1 LTTNLKFLNN
11 HKGFKKYFKNTS
23 WLLVE
28 RVLRLFITLI
38 IGLYVARYLGPGDF
52 GKLNY
57 AASIVAILSIFIQ
70 LGLDGIV
77 VRDLVNN
84 PKIKDKI
91 LGALLTLK
99 IIGSLIMVVLLI
111 IVSIIFNHDGQI
123 TLLIAII
130 ALSSILT
137 IVFDVIRVNYEASV
151 LVKYVSIIQMTQ
163 LVVSSILKLYC
174 VAIGTQLFWFAIIF
188 VVDTLLLSGLSIVI
202 YRNKTGSI
210 RSWNVDWGIVKKL
223 IVDGWPGLLSG
234 IASIIYMKIDQVM
247 IGNMLDHHDLGLY
260 SAATRLSTAWYFI
273 PMVIVT
279 SLTPAIIKARQQGR
293 NVYYDRIQKL
303 HDLMFIIAICISIP
317 TSIIGDTI
325 IEYLFGTDYLG
336 AGTVLV
342 VHIWASIFVFLG
354 AAGGRWYV
362 AENLLVLSFYRHL
375 AGLIINI
382 VLNIYMIPKY
392 GIIGAALSTL
402 ISYSFSTYIFDVID
416 VRSRP
421 LFIIKSKS
429 LFLFGGYLI
438 KDIYKNGLRFK

>member
-1 LTTNLKFLNN
+1 MTTNLKFLNN

-247 IGNMLDHHDLGLY
+247 IGNMLNHHDLGLY

-325 IEYLFGTDYLG
+325 IEYLFKENIKG
-336 AGTVLV
+336 
-342 VHIWASIFVFLG
+342 SIN
-354 AAGGRWYV
+354 AY
-362 AENLLVLSFYRHL
+362 NL
-375 AGLIINI
+375 
-382 VLNIYMIPKY
+382 K
-392 GIIGAALSTL
+392 
-402 ISYSFSTYIFDVID
+402 
-416 VRSRP
+416 
-421 LFIIKSKS
+421 
-429 LFLFGGYLI
+429 
-438 KDIYKNGLRFK
+438 

>member
-1 LTTNLKFLNN
+1 MIFNLKSL
-11 HKGFKKYFKNTS
+11 KSKQGFMKYFKNTS

-174 VAIGTQLFWFAIIF
+174 VAIGAHLLWFAIIY

-210 RSWNVDWGIVKKL
+210 RSWKVDWGIVKKL
-223 IVDGWPGLLSG
+223 IVDGWPGFLSG
-234 IASIIYMKIDQVM
+234 IAGVIYMKIDQIM
-247 IGNMLDHHDLGLY
+247 IGNMIDHNALGIY
-260 SAATRLSTAWYFI
+260 SAATRLSTAWYFL

-279 SLTPAIIKARQQGR
+279 SLTPAIIKAKQQGSKI
-293 NVYYDRIQKL
+293 YYDRIQKL
-303 HDLMFIIAICISIP
+303 HDLLFIVAICIAIP

-325 IEYLFGTDYLG
+325 VLYLFGSDYLG

-342 VHIWASIFVFLG
+342 IHIWASIFVFLG
-354 AAGGRWYV
+354 VAGGRWYV
-362 AENLLVLSFYRHL
+362 AENLLVISFYRHL

-382 VLNIYMIPKY
+382 TLNIYMIPKF
-392 GIIGAALSTL
+392 GIVGAAISTL
-402 ISYSFSTYIFDVID
+402 ISYSFSSYIFDVINI
-416 VRSRP
+416 RSRP
-421 LFIIKSKS
+421 LFIVKSKS
-429 LFLFGGYLI
+429 LFFFGGYLI

>member
-1 LTTNLKFLNN
+1 MTTNLKFLNN
-11 HKGFKKYFKNTS
+11 HKGFKKYFNNTS
-23 WLLVE
+23 WLLAE

-38 IGLYVARYLGPGDF
+38 IGLYVARYLGPIDF
-52 GKLNY
+52 GKLSY
-57 AASIVAILSIFIQ
+57 ATSFVGILSIFIQ

-91 LGALLTLK
+91 LGALFTLK
-99 IIGSLIMVVLLI
+99 IFGSLIMVGLLI
-111 IVSIIFNHDGQI
+111 IVSIIMKHESQI

-174 VAIGTQLFWFAIIF
+174 VAIGAHLLWFAIIY

-210 RSWNVDWGIVKKL
+210 RSWKVDWGIVKKL
-223 IVDGWPGLLSG
+223 IVDGWPGFLSG
-234 IASIIYMKIDQVM
+234 IAGVIYMKIDQIM
-247 IGNMLDHHDLGLY
+247 IGNMIDHNALGIY
-260 SAATRLSTAWYFI
+260 SAATRLSTAWYFL

-279 SLTPAIIKARQQGR
+279 SLTPAIIKAKQQGSKI
-293 NVYYDRIQKL
+293 YYDRIQKL
-303 HDLMFIIAICISIP
+303 HDLLFIVAICIAIP

-325 IEYLFGTDYLG
+325 VLYLFGSDYLG

-342 VHIWASIFVFLG
+342 IHIWASIFVFLG
-354 AAGGRWYV
+354 VAGGRWYV
-362 AENLLVLSFYRHL
+362 AENLLVISFYRHL

-382 VLNIYMIPKY
+382 TLNIYMIPKF
-392 GIIGAALSTL
+392 GIVGAAISTL
-402 ISYSFSTYIFDVID
+402 ISYSFSSYIFDVINI
-416 VRSRP
+416 RSRP
-421 LFIIKSKS
+421 LFIVKSKS
-429 LFLFGGYLI
+429 LFFFGGYLI

>member
-1 LTTNLKFLNN
+1 
-11 HKGFKKYFKNTS
+11 
-23 WLLVE
+23 
-28 RVLRLFITLI
+28 
-38 IGLYVARYLGPGDF
+38 
-52 GKLNY
+52 
-57 AASIVAILSIFIQ
+57 
-70 LGLDGIV
+70 
-77 VRDLVNN
+77 
-84 PKIKDKI
+84 
-91 LGALLTLK
+91 
-99 IIGSLIMVVLLI
+99 
-111 IVSIIFNHDGQI
+111 
-123 TLLIAII
+123 
-130 ALSSILT
+130 
-137 IVFDVIRVNYEASV
+137 
-151 LVKYVSIIQMTQ
+151 MTQ

-438 KDIYKNGLRFK
+438 KDIYKNGLRFE

>member
-11 HKGFKKYFKNTS
+11 HKGFKKYFNNTS
-23 WLLVE
+23 WLLAE

-38 IGLYVARYLGPGDF
+38 IGLYVARYLGPIDF
-52 GKLNY
+52 GKLSY
-57 AASIVAILSIFIQ
+57 ATSFVGILSIFIQ

-91 LGALLTLK
+91 LGALFTLK
-99 IIGSLIMVVLLI
+99 IFGSLIMVGLLI
-111 IVSIIFNHDGQI
+111 IVSIIMKHESQI

-174 VAIGTQLFWFAIIF
+174 VAIGAHLLWFAIIY

-210 RSWNVDWGIVKKL
+210 RSWKVDWGIVKKL
-223 IVDGWPGLLSG
+223 IVDGWPGFLSG
-234 IASIIYMKIDQVM
+234 IAGVIYMKIDQIM
-247 IGNMLDHHDLGLY
+247 IGNMIDHNALGIY
-260 SAATRLSTAWYFI
+260 SAATRLSTAWYFL

-279 SLTPAIIKARQQGR
+279 SLTPAIIKAKQQGSKI
-293 NVYYDRIQKL
+293 YYDRIQKL
-303 HDLMFIIAICISIP
+303 HDLLFIVAICIAIP

-325 IEYLFGTDYLG
+325 VLYLFGSDYLG

-342 VHIWASIFVFLG
+342 IHIWASIFVFLG
-354 AAGGRWYV
+354 VAGGRWYV
-362 AENLLVLSFYRHL
+362 AENLLVISFYRHL

-382 VLNIYMIPKY
+382 TLNIYMIPKF
-392 GIIGAALSTL
+392 GIVGAAISTL
-402 ISYSFSTYIFDVID
+402 ISYSFSSYIFDVINI
-416 VRSRP
+416 RSRP
-421 LFIIKSKS
+421 LFIVKSKS
-429 LFLFGGYLI
+429 LFFFGGYLI